1 MLFAILSPIAELVEP
16 FVFSLSPNLRYNT
29 ELTHQMHRM
38 EQGLRTPDK
47 LNTPKAVDDTPD
59 TPDINGAQ
67 RHIIWKHTSVAKR
80 PRL

>member
-29 ELTHQMHRM
+29 ELMHQMHRM

-47 LNTPKAVDDTPD
+47 LNTPNVVDDTPESGD
-59 TPDINGAQ
+59 LIHRT
-67 RHIIWKHTSVAKR
+67 
-80 PRL
+80 